1 MLNANKEE
9 QRLIQALKDSG
20 RQVFPSGLG
29 YSVIVVTAL
38 PNGVRQ
44 QSVWLGRNG
53 TIDRFKEILAN

>member
-9 QRLIQALKDSG
+9 QRLIQAIKDSG
-20 RQVFPSGLG
+20 RQVFPTRFGCG
-29 YSVIVVTAL
+29 VIVVTAL

-53 TIDRFKEILAN
+53 TIARFKEILAA